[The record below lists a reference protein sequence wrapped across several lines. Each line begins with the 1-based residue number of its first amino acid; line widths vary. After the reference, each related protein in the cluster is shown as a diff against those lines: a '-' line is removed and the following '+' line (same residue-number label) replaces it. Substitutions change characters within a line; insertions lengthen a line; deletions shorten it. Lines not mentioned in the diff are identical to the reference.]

1 MSAALV
7 CDQCGFHNDL
17 TRVFC
22 HNCGARLTSPPTE
35 VAASEAPAPAA
46 GASVPG
52 RLQVPPARG
61 VNRVAGS
68 SVRPPGSASAGSALG
83 KFVRA
88 IFATVIFAAV
98 LAAMIQMA
106 RTPDGLPP
114 AQIVNTAMADGVLSA
129 VETTARTGS
138 GLVFN
143 QAQINN
149 FLSAKI
155 QAVNDGTQ
163 PVYQPRFIRAFV
175 RLGNGEYRFYVE
187 ETVLG
192 WPVFL
197 CLAQVPAASP
207 SGLSK
212 TDVGGWIGRLPI
224 HPSLLPVVQ
233 RLVNPVAASALEAV
247 PDIAKATS
255 ISVTPEQITVG
266 FIGASQKP
274 H

>member
-22 HNCGARLTSPPTE
+22 HNCGARLTSPPKE
-35 VAASEAPAPAA
+35 VAEAEAPAPAA

-52 RLQVPPARG
+52 RMQIPPALG
-61 VNRVAGS
+61 TSRVAGS
-68 SVRPPGSASAGSALG
+68 SAPPPGSASTGSALA

-88 IFATVIFAAV
+88 IVATAIFAAM

-106 RTPDGLPP
+106 RTPDGLPS
-114 AQIVNTAMADGVLSA
+114 AQIVNTAMADGVSSA
-129 VETTARTGS
+129 VESATKSGT
-138 GLVFN
+138 GLVFK

-149 FLSAKI
+149 FLAARI
-155 QAVNDGTQ
+155 QALNDGTQ
-163 PVYQPRFIRAFV
+163 AVYQPQFVRAFV
-175 RLGNGEYRFYVE
+175 RLGSGEYRLYVE
-187 ETVLG
+187 ETVMG

-207 SGLSK
+207 QGLSK

-224 HPSLLPVVQ
+224 HPKLLPVVQ
-233 RLVNPVAASALEAV
+233 RLVNPVGASALQAA
-247 PDIAKATS
+247 PDFSKATS